1 MNRTS
6 DYIDYDKA
14 LNKGLSLLNDP
25 KKCRIGFYIVFSI
38 NCGLRISDV
47 LNTRHSDLMGDKI
60 ILTEKKTKKQR
71 EITLN
76 EVVKKSYAKL
86 ASMLDESGFKINPD
100 DFVFTSQ
107 KGSVY
112 KTQSINGILKSI
124 FNTKKLQISSHSL
137 RKSFARRVY
146 SNLNESENSLVLLSD
161 IFSHSSI
168 AITRR
173 YLGIRQ
179 ETISNVYLSL
189 I

>member
-1 MNRTS
+1 
-6 DYIDYDKA
+6 
-14 LNKGLSLLNDP
+14 L
-25 KKCRIGFYIVFSI
+25 GFYLIFSI
-38 NCGLRISDV
+38 NSGLRISDV
-47 LNTRHSDLMGDKI
+47 LSIKHKDLAGDKI
-60 ILTEKKTKKQR
+60 SIIEKKTKKQR

-76 EVVKKSYAKL
+76 DTVKKAYSKL
-86 ASMLDESGFKINPD
+86 VLMLSELNEKFSDE
-100 DFVFTSQ
+100 DFVFISQ

-112 KTQSINGILKSI
+112 KTQSINDILKTL
-124 FNTKKLQISSHSL
+124 FNTKRLQISSHSL

-146 SNLNESENSLVLLSD
+146 QNQNESENSLVLLSD

-189 I
+189 T

>member
-6 DYIDYDKA
+6 DYLDYDRT
-14 LNKGLSLLNDP
+14 LNKGLNLLKDN
-25 KKCRIGFYIVFSI
+25 KKSRIGFYIIFSI
-38 NCGLRISDV
+38 NTGLRVSDILKIKHKDLTGER
-47 LNTRHSDLMGDKI
+47 LNI
-60 ILTEKKTKKQR
+60 TERKTKKQR

-76 EVVKKSYAKL
+76 EVVKKAYSKL
-86 ASMLDESGFKINPD
+86 VSILKEQNISFTED
-100 DFVFTSQ
+100 DYIFISQ

-112 KTQSINGILKSI
+112 KTQSINDVLKTI
-124 FNTKKLQISSHSL
+124 FSSKSLQVSSHSL

-146 SNLNESENSLVLLSD
+146 QNLNESENALVLLSD
-161 IFSHSSI
+161 IFSHSSV

-189 I
+189 